1 MDIKHPFTR
10 CESSLCW
17 NSKFPKYYDQSYSS
31 LRGNLLNCFKQ
42 NTLKLKGEKG
52 KSKGISKFTDPV
64 LSALKGNRKFE
75 ILFVKIF
82 SLIQKQLK
90 CFQKKIK
97 FCLFKKTASYVPLQ
111 TINFVEIS
119 NREFK

>member
-1 MDIKHPFTR
+1 MARVIA
-10 CESSLCW
+10 
-17 NSKFPKYYDQSYSS
+17 